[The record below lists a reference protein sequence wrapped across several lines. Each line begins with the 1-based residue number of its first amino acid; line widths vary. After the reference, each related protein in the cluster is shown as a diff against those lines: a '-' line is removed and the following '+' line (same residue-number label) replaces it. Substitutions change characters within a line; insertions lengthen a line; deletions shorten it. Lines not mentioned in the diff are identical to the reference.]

1 MLLTRCPNGHYFDK
15 SIFGSC
21 PQCKSAEA
29 DGNETSIGVNFQT
42 PLYWESLNSEE
53 MAKKYRVTVKED
65 IEIGD
70 IVKLKGTGQIVEIVK
85 KNWKFNEN
93 WEPAE
98 FGGKLIKADDEGL
111 LLFSKGSIKKKYN
124 GIAKKLLKLRK

>member
-1 MLLTRCPNGHYFDK
+1 MLLTRCSNGHYFDK

-29 DGNETSIGVNFQT
+29 DENEASIGVNFQT

-93 WEPAE
+93 WKPAE